1 MKKFLIIILSNL
13 IIISNLS
20 AETFTV
26 ALKKAYKN
34 NSELNAE
41 RENIS
46 ISEQELKISM
56 SSYFPTITLE
66 GSKSQDETDKLTNR
80 DGSNATITDVDTETK
95 SISVTQTLFDFG
107 RGADLSKSKIGI
119 NLAKAKLLKK
129 EQDILYK
136 TVAAYTGLISA
147 NEKLEI
153 NRANIELLSRQVE
166 TDRIRL
172 ERGQISLSDVSQSE
186 SSLAGAEAS
195 FIQAQSDLLT
205 SKLNYENIIG
215 PLGNAQ
221 SLDKSSIISYQIPG
235 SLNSAIEQSKK
246 SNPDLII
253 AEMEYEQSKKDTSIA
268 RSELVP
274 TAKLSL
280 EKSYSDD
287 LSATYDERDKETL
300 KATVT
305 WPFYSGGKNLAS
317 LNKNKNIENRSRL
330 TLDSE
335 IKQNQTNVASAWSNF
350 QSNKSLETQKNL
362 LLNNMIKKNQT
373 DVASAWSNYQSN
385 KSLLDSVRAQVNAAE
400 IANEGI
406 VAEYNS
412 GSDRTTLEVIQSNS
426 LLLNAQI
433 SLSDSERNY
442 ILSQFNLLKSIGLL
456 NSEYLKLR

>member
-13 IIISNLS
+13 FIISNLS
-20 AETFTV
+20 AETFTA

-153 NRANIELLSRQVE
+153 NRANVELLSRQVE

-221 SLDKSSIISYQIPG
+221 SLNKSSIMSYQIPG

-287 LSATYDERDKETL
+287 FSATYDERDKETL

-350 QSNKSLETQKNL
+350 QSNKSL
-362 LLNNMIKKNQT
+362 LN
-373 DVASAWSNYQSN
+373 
-385 KSLLDSVRAQVNAAE
+385 SVQLQVRAAE

-406 VAEYNS
+406 TAEYNS
-412 GSDRTTLEVIQSNS
+412 GSSGRTTLEVIQSNS

-433 SLSDSERNY
+433 SLADSERNF

-456 NSEYLKLR
+456 NSDYLKLR

>member
-13 IIISNLS
+13 FIISNLS
-20 AETFTV
+20 AETFTA

-136 TVAAYTGLISA
+136 TVAAYTALISA

-153 NRANIELLSRQVE
+153 NRANVELLSRQVE
-166 TDRIRL
+166 TDRIRH

-221 SLDKSSIISYQIPG
+221 SLNKSSIMSYQIPG

-350 QSNKSLETQKNL
+350 QSNKSL
-362 LLNNMIKKNQT
+362 LN
-373 DVASAWSNYQSN
+373 
-385 KSLLDSVRAQVNAAE
+385 SVQLQVRAAE

-406 VAEYNS
+406 TAEYNS
-412 GSDRTTLEVIQSNS
+412 GSSGRTTLEVIQSNS

-433 SLSDSERNY
+433 SLADSERNF

-456 NSEYLKLR
+456 NSDYLKLR

>member
-1 MKKFLIIILSNL
+1 MKNIFLTVISILFLFTNAY
-13 IIISNLS
+13 
-20 AETFTV
+20 AETFTS
-26 ALKKAYKN
+26 ALKKAYNN

-56 SSYFPTITLE
+56 SSYLPTITLE
-66 GSKSQDETDKLTNR
+66 GTKSQEDTTKLTNR
-80 DGSNATITDVDTETK
+80 NGSDASITDTDPETK
-95 SISVTQTLFDFG
+95 TISITQTIFDFG
-107 RGADLSKSKIGI
+107 RGADYSKSKIGI

-147 NEKLEI
+147 SEKLEI
-153 NRANIELLSRQVE
+153 NRANVELLNRQVE

-172 ERGQISLSDVSQSE
+172 ERGQVTLSDVSQSE

-195 FIQAQSDLLT
+195 FIQAQNDLLT

-215 PLGNAQ
+215 PIFDVQ

-235 SLNSAIEQSKK
+235 SLNTAINLSKN

-268 RSELVP
+268 RSDLAP

-280 EKSYSDD
+280 EKSYSEDY
-287 LSATYDERDKETL
+287 SSSYDEREKETL

-330 TLDSE
+330 NLDTE
-335 IKQNQTNVASAWSNF
+335 IKQNQTNVASAWSN
-350 QSNKSLETQKNL
+350 
-362 LLNNMIKKNQT
+362 
-373 DVASAWSNYQSN
+373 YQSN
-385 KSLLDSVRAQVNAAE
+385 KSLLNSVQLQVRAAE

-406 VAEYNS
+406 TAEYNS
-412 GSDRTTLEVIQSNS
+412 GSSGRTTLEVIQSNS

-433 SLSDSERNY
+433 SLVDSERNY

-456 NSEYLKLR
+456 NSDYLKLR

>member
-13 IIISNLS
+13 FIISNLS
-20 AETFTV
+20 AETFTA

-80 DGSNATITDVDTETK
+80 NGSNATITDVDTETK

-147 NEKLEI
+147 NEKLDI
-153 NRANIELLSRQVE
+153 NRANVELLSRQVE

-221 SLDKSSIISYQIPG
+221 SLDKSSIMSYQIPG

-350 QSNKSLETQKNL
+350 QSNKSL
-362 LLNNMIKKNQT
+362 LN
-373 DVASAWSNYQSN
+373 
-385 KSLLDSVRAQVNAAE
+385 SVQLQVRAAE

-406 VAEYNS
+406 TAEYNS
-412 GSDRTTLEVIQSNS
+412 GSSGRTTLEVIQSNS

-433 SLSDSERNY
+433 SLADSERNF

-456 NSEYLKLR
+456 NSDYLKIR

>member
-1 MKKFLIIILSNL
+1 MKKFFIIIFSYIFLFTNV
-13 IIISNLS
+13 S
-20 AETFTV
+20 AETFTA
-26 ALKKAYKN
+26 ALKKAHEN

-56 SSYFPTITLE
+56 SSYLPTITLE
-66 GSKSQDETDKLTNR
+66 GTKSEEDTTKLTNR
-80 DGSNATITDVDTETK
+80 DGTNATITDTDPETK
-95 SISVTQTLFDFG
+95 SISITQTIFDFG
-107 RGADLSKSKIGI
+107 RGADYSKSKIGI

-147 NEKLEI
+147 NEKLGI
-153 NRANIELLSRQVE
+153 NKANVDLLNRQVE

-172 ERGQISLSDVSQSE
+172 ERGQITLSDVSQSE

-195 FIQAQSDLLT
+195 FIQAQNDLLT

-215 PLGNAQ
+215 RINDAQ
-221 SLDKSSIISYQIPG
+221 SLEKDTIISYPIPD
-235 SLNSAIEQSKK
+235 SLDAAIKLSKK

-253 AEMEYEQSKKDTSIA
+253 AEMEYEQSRKDTSIA

-287 LSATYDERDKETL
+287 LNSTYDEREKDTL

-330 TLDSE
+330 ILDSE
-335 IKQNQTNVASAWSNF
+335 IKQNQTNVASAWS
-350 QSNKSLETQKNL
+350 K
-362 LLNNMIKKNQT
+362 
-373 DVASAWSNYQSN
+373 YQSN
-385 KSLLDSVRAQVNAAE
+385 KSLLNSVQLQVRAAE

-406 VAEYNS
+406 TAEYNS
-412 GSDRTTLEVIQSNS
+412 GSSGRTTLEVIQSNS

-433 SLSDSERNY
+433 SLVDSERNF

-456 NSEYLKLR
+456 NSDYLKLR